1 MRLRGAHE
9 SRSMAF
15 TPPEVAELHQT
26 VKNILEIWMRI
37 KLAIQKAFSK
47 GEITREQEH
56 AFLQLKSDLS
66 RLHRSVGERLPKDLQ
81 FEGGVMV
88 EMLKNAISM
97 QHLQNQPVTE
107 KRNLFSLWHKVYVR
121 LSRTYGALEVIN
133 EGYYPSLHRDKLRD
147 PAKKSTAKSAMPK
160 GGAAKTSKR
169 PV

>member
-1 MRLRGAHE
+1 
-9 SRSMAF
+9 
-15 TPPEVAELHQT
+15 
-26 VKNILEIWMRI
+26 MRI

-81 FEGGVMV
+81 FEGSVMV

-121 LSRTYGALEVIN
+121 LSRTYGALEVIH

-147 PAKKSTAKSAMPK
+147 PAKKTTAKSASPK
-160 GGAAKTSKR
+160 GGAPQKKR
-169 PV
+169 VV